1 MLPSLIF
8 ELINNIKAKYS
19 KLEMEKGIIRQRKTN
34 TIWFHLYVKSK
45 KYKINKTKQTQIH
58 WNRDQKMVTR
68 REGVEEGWKVEG
80 KYSQ

>member
-58 WNRDQKMVTR
+58 
-68 REGVEEGWKVEG
+68 
-80 KYSQ
+80 

>member
-34 TIWFHLYVKSK
+34 TIWFHLLWSLEKLTK
-45 KYKINKTKQTQIH
+45 K
-58 WNRDQKMVTR
+58 
-68 REGVEEGWKVEG
+68 
-80 KYSQ
+80 

>member
-45 KYKINKTKQTQIH
+45 KSKINRTKHTQIH
-58 WNRDQKMVTR
+58 QNRDQKMVTR
-68 REGVEEGWKVEG
+68 REGVEEG
-80 KYSQ
+80 